1 MSTRS
6 RATRRPRLLAAALAI
21 AIASVAALAL
31 PGCGGGYGGYGGYAP
46 YGTLEVVN
54 DPFSFWGI
62 DAVEVTPPFGP
73 TEGWDVFL
81 APGEGWDAD
90 FVPDDYEVVLF
101 WADGSEDVYYVPVYD
116 GDWTTI
122 VGEN

>member
-6 RATRRPRLLAAALAI
+6 PGSRRSRFLPAALLVAV
-21 AIASVAALAL
+21 ASLAALAL
-31 PGCGGGYGGYGGYAP
+31 PGCGGGYGGYGYAP

-54 DPFSFWGI
+54 DSFSFWGI

-73 TEGWDVFL
+73 TEGWNVFL

-101 WADGSEDVYYVPVYD
+101 WSDGSEDTYFVPVYD
-116 GDWTTI
+116 GDVTTI
-122 VGEN
+122 VGQN